1 MQFSSLRFALLAS
14 TLALAACALD
24 GTRCDDAACRD
35 DARIG
40 QQMDRWLEH
49 RSDIFLSDV
58 SVQVRA
64 GVVYLHGLVD
74 TQVQRD
80 AVVDAAQALPGVR
93 RVVDSLVLRGDPA
106 F

>member
-1 MQFSSLRFALLAS
+1 MHLHPLRSALLACA
-14 TLALAACALD
+14 LALGACAID
-24 GTRCDDAACRD
+24 GTRCDTAACRD
-35 DARIG
+35 DARIA
-40 QQMDRWLEH
+40 QQMDAWIEQ

-74 TQVQRD
+74 TDVQRA